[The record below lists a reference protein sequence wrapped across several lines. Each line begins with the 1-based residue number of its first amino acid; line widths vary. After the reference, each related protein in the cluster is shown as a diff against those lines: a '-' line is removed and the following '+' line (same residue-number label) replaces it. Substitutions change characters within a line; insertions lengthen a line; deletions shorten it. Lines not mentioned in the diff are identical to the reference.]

1 MPNQHLTPHPTATTA
16 PLLPPDAG
24 KDARSRLRRFAAW
37 LDAAA
42 RPWHAPDLAAY
53 RDALLRA
60 GLAPSSV
67 TAHLATVRGRYAALL
82 KDPAVLDQ
90 LEAAAY
96 QACLAEGFEPNPANV
111 QAAVTRLVGRITNAI
126 HPDAAPVKRITRQDR
141 PDDETVR
148 LTSAQASALLA
159 APGVTTLLGLR
170 DTALIALMLCT
181 GVREAELVAL
191 DVPDLRQRLG
201 GALALHVRDGKGA
214 KERLIPY
221 GDLDF
226 ALVILDAW
234 LRRARISEGA
244 VFRGFY
250 KGGWHVR
257 DGRLHVRA
265 VNQVMERYPI
275 VVDGVQRTVNPHD
288 LRRTYARRLYE
299 AGVDLLAIQQN
310 LGHAD
315 HKTTE
320 LYIGRLDV
328 GARKPPALYTFD
340 VGALR
345 GDGN

>member
-1 MPNQHLTPHPTATTA
+1 MSHAHLTPSPATSA
-16 PLLPPDAG
+16 AILLPDDAN
-24 KDARSRLRRFAAW
+24 KDTRSRLKRFSTW
-37 LDAAA
+37 LDTTG

-53 RDALLRA
+53 RDALRTQ
-60 GLAPSSV
+60 GLSPISV
-67 TAHLATVRGRYAALL
+67 RAHLATVRGRYAALL
-82 KDPAVLDQ
+82 KDPAVLDR

-96 QACLAEGFEPNPANV
+96 AACLAEGFEPNPANI
-111 QAAVTRLVGRITNAI
+111 QAAVGRLTGRIQNAI
-126 HPDAAPVKRITRQDR
+126 HPDAAPMTVITRQDR

-148 LTSAQASALLA
+148 LTAAQASALLA
-159 APGVTTLLGLR
+159 APGVDALLGLR

-181 GVREAELVAL
+181 GIREAELVAL

-201 GALALHVRDGKGA
+201 GTLALHVRDGKGA

-226 ALVILDAW
+226 ALVIVEAW
-234 LRRARISEGA
+234 LRRAAITVGP

-250 KGGWHVR
+250 KGGWHIR

-265 VNQVMERYPI
+265 INQVMDRYPI
-275 VVDGVQRTVNPHD
+275 VVDGIQRTVNPHD

-340 VGALR
+340 LGMLR
-345 GDGN
+345 QSR

>member
-1 MPNQHLTPHPTATTA
+1 MPQLPITPSPISSTAI
-16 PLLPPDAG
+16 LLPADAG
-24 KDARSRLRRFAAW
+24 KDARSRLKRFSAW
-37 LDAAA
+37 LDTTG
-42 RPWHAPDLAAY
+42 RPWYSPDLAAY
-53 RDALLRA
+53 RDALRAA
-60 GLAPSSV
+60 GLSPSSIR
-67 TAHLATVRGRYAALL
+67 AHLATVRGRYTALL
-82 KDPAVLDQ
+82 KDPAVLDR

-111 QAAVTRLVGRITNAI
+111 QAAVGRLTGRIQNAI
-126 HPDAAPVKRITRQDR
+126 HPDAAPVTVITRQDR
-141 PDDETVR
+141 PDDETIR

-159 APGVTTLLGLR
+159 APGVASPLGLR

-191 DVPDLRQRLG
+191 DVPDLRQHLG
-201 GALALHVRDGKGA
+201 GTLALHVRAGKGA

-226 ALVILDAW
+226 ALVIVEAW
-234 LRRARISEGA
+234 LKTAGITAGP

-250 KGGWHVR
+250 KGGGRIR

-265 VNQVMERYPI
+265 VNQVMDRYPI

-299 AGVDLLAIQQN
+299 AGVDILAIQQN

-340 VGALR
+340 VAALR
-345 GDGN
+345 R